1 MIRKRSTVLAVS
13 LGCLLLVSNA
23 GAAIQNLSLDAQAD
37 DSSAFYEY
45 WSDAFTRIDLRDPAP
60 NEFRQ
65 RMHLISDPS
74 VFFGA
79 IDAFPNDNNMKFG
92 SIQYDDSTLVSGTG
106 FANITGA
113 KIGVYASADDPNHK
127 NFGRFSL
134 ATDVT
139 SVAGNSSSI
148 GTVRFFNNVPV
159 AIDLDAGLKVY
170 GDNILGSTIVGEY
183 LGTFQANN
191 TGFALA
197 VEGDPFIDIFF
208 APEGTNFHLEW
219 AFTGT
224 LSALAVPGDSDNNRV
239 VDGGDYIAW
248 ADHFNQETTEG
259 PFAGDYDFNGIVN
272 GDDYIIW
279 ADNFAVSAASLA
291 VPEPSSLL
299 LAGCAA
305 CAVGVIGTR
314 RRCNAGSRDSSARK
328 N

>member
-1 MIRKRSTVLAVS
+1 MIRKLSAVLAVS
-13 LGCLLLVSNA
+13 LSCLLWVSTT
-23 GAAIQNLSLDAQAD
+23 GAAIQNLSLDAHAD
-37 DSSAFYEY
+37 DTSTFYEY
-45 WSDAFTRIDLRDPAP
+45 WSDAFTRINLRDPAP

-74 VFFGA
+74 VFFGP
-79 IDAFPNDNNMKFG
+79 IDAFPNDNDMKFG

-113 KIGVYASADDPNHK
+113 KIGVYASADDPNYK

-139 SVAGNSSSI
+139 SVAGNSDSI

-159 AIDLDAGLKVY
+159 AVDLKAGLKVY
-170 GDNILGSTIVGEY
+170 GDNILGSKIPGEW
-183 LGTFQANN
+183 LGTFATSN
-191 TGFALA
+191 
-197 VEGDPFIDIFF
+197 GDFTLHVDGEPFIDPIFE
-208 APEGTNFHLEW
+208 PGGTKFHMEW
-219 AFTGT
+219 LFTG
-224 LSALAVPGDSDNNRV
+224 ALLNVAVQGDSDNNRV

-248 ADHFNQETTEG
+248 ADHFNQETANG
-259 PFAGDYDFNGIVN
+259 PFDGDYDFNGVVN

-279 ADNFAVSAASLA
+279 ADNFAVAATALA

-305 CAVGVIGTR
+305 CAVGVIGSR
-314 RRCNAGSRDSSARK
+314 RRTGSGAATARK